1 MGAEHKH
8 GRRAKTTAINSGEEG
23 YTLLQL
29 AVCSVLVLAL
39 SSFAFITIT
48 KARSS
53 FRLAN
58 SARTLAGYL
67 EKARADSVRRRAQS
81 GSESSIQML
90 STTSYRVTLDFQQN
104 GTLSSRVVTLEDG
117 VEFTTN
123 LTTIAFDWRGRPTT
137 GVESTINL
145 QNESGDVPIDVTG
158 SGDVTLGS
166 EMFLDEDIPDV
177 SLNSNVSGDTV
188 TDTSNSNSSPTAT
201 PTVTPTPTPT
211 PTPGP
216 TPTPTPGASPTP
228 TPLPTPTPTPTAT
241 PTPTPTPQPTP
252 TPSPTPACAP
262 SVTPTSIS
270 IRKNGGN
277 ANVTVTLGGGSGTVT
292 ATQSGSGTN
301 LTMTPTSR
309 TITTNGSGVFNIKS
323 NNNTRGTFTVNFN
336 TPCGTTSVTVTVT
349 N

>member
-1 MGAEHKH
+1 MDAEYKDK
-8 GRRAKTTAINSGEEG
+8 RRAKATAMNSQQAG
-23 YTLLQL
+23 YSILQL
-29 AVCSVLVLAL
+29 VVCAVLVGIL
-39 SSFAFITIT
+39 SSVAFITVT
-48 KARSS
+48 KARAS

-67 EKARADSVRRRAQS
+67 EKARSDSVRRRAQS
-81 GSESSIQML
+81 GSESSVQML
-90 STTSYRVTLDFQQN
+90 TSTTYRVTLDFQQN
-104 GTLSSRVVTLEDG
+104 GTLTSRVVTLEDG

-177 SLNSNVSGDTV
+177 NLNSNVSGDTV
-188 TDTSNSNSSPTAT
+188 NDSSNANTSPTAT
-201 PTVTPTPTPT
+201 PTPTPTPEST

-216 TPTPTPGASPTP
+216 TPTPTPGVSPTP
-228 TPLPTPTPTPTAT
+228 TPLPTPTPTPS
-241 PTPTPTPQPTP
+241 PTPT
-252 TPSPTPACAP
+252 CAP

-277 ANVTVTLGGGSGTVT
+277 TNVTVTLGGGSGTVT
-292 ATQSGSGTN
+292 AAQAGSGTN
-301 LTMTPTSR
+301 LTMTPTS
-309 TITTNGSGVFNIKS
+309 
-323 NNNTRGTFTVNFN
+323 
-336 TPCGTTSVTVTVT
+336 
-349 N
+349 